1 MYVKFITVYINLR
14 NRLLGYFLPDE
25 SSCDRCL
32 CPMSETQAIG
42 NYNTCQMFV
51 HVYTCTISGLMVDIN
66 VNVTISI
73 VHANKFR
80 ELAVTIA
87 CLTPCFFPEL

>member
-1 MYVKFITVYINLR
+1 M
-14 NRLLGYFLPDE
+14 PDE
-25 SSCDRCL
+25 CSCDGCL
-32 CPMSETQAIG
+32 CPMSETWAFG
-42 NYNTCQMFV
+42 NNNTCQMFV
-51 HVYTCTISGLMVDIN
+51 HVYTRTISGLKVDIN
-66 VNVTISI
+66 VNVTMST